1 MDTHH
6 DGYQVAPEVRITPA
20 DIDPE
25 GLKILH
31 EAGFDWD
38 PESLEFQRRQMDHR
52 ERHSSATIEYRFLR
66 EQKLVLDGGLDPR
79 ARTGQLQRLRILVQ
93 SMD

>member
-1 MDTHH
+1 MDIHH
-6 DGYQVAPEVRITPA
+6 DGYQLDVTRITPA

-38 PESLEFQRRQMDHR
+38 LDSLAFQRRRFDHR
-52 ERHSSATIEYRFLR
+52 QRPSAATIEYRFLR
-66 EQKLVLDGGLDPR
+66 EQKLVLDGGLDQR
-79 ARTGQLQRLRILVQ
+79 ERTGQLQRLRILVQ
-93 SMD
+93 SID